1 MSASEL
7 ARRAGLSKATLS
19 MIEADEGNP
28 TIETLAAIAVALS
41 IPLTDLVEHTA
52 SRSDLLVPA
61 TDVEITEITRE
72 LLNRIPAGAMV
83 EIWRLRMPP
92 GERFDGVPHTS
103 GTTKTLYL
111 TDGDLHVTTA
121 SDTHVLGPGD
131 LLSFIGDQQHGYST
145 DSGADVLVLLA
156 TT

>member
-1 MSASEL
+1 MSAAEL

-19 MIEADEGNP
+19 MIEAGEGNP

-41 IPLTDLVEHTA
+41 IPLTDLVEHTV

-61 TDVEITEITRE
+61 TDVEITRE

-92 GERFDGVPHTS
+92 GARFDGVPHTS
-103 GTTKTLYL
+103 GTTETLYL
-111 TDGDLHVTTA
+111 ADGDLHVTTA